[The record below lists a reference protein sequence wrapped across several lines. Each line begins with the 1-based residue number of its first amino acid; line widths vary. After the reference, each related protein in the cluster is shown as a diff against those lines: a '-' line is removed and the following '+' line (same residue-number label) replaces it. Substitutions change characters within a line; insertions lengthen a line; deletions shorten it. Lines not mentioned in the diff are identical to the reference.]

1 MLDSSEEEGFALAA
15 CRTPWVSTVKPVWM
29 DITDPTGCLLMRTTL
44 VAPVTVTLWGPSVLS
59 VLRMTFTLTYT
70 EGSGQV
76 SVHAK
81 KVMRE
86 RNVIAAISAIRVT
99 RSVCPVTAT
108 QLAA

>member
-1 MLDSSEEEGFALAA
+1 MEAIIGAHILLFSHDIKQGAILTFELGVALHVMKRF
-15 CRTPWVSTVKPVWM
+15 CHFSLK
-29 DITDPTGCLLMRTTL
+29 
-44 VAPVTVTLWGPSVLS
+44 
-59 VLRMTFTLTYT
+59 
-70 EGSGQV
+70 GSGQV

-108 QLAA
+108 QLAV